1 MSHHCAKRDFRR
13 LGIVLRCRPESA
25 NAIVWHRWKLGDFM
39 ARALASKTQIDAI
52 LGSELPAPTV
62 WEPMLELDL
71 VSTRER
77 RDAVIIHLGQLGHC
91 SWCQDGIDAPWRLYL
106 T

>member
-1 MSHHCAKRDFRR
+1 MSHHSAMLDFRR
-13 LGIVLRCRPESA
+13 LGIVLRYRPESA
-25 NAIVWHRWKLGDFM
+25 NAIVWHRWTFGDFM

-52 LGSELPAPTV
+52 LGSELPATTV

-91 SWCQDGIDAPWRLYL
+91 SSCQHGIDAPRRLYL